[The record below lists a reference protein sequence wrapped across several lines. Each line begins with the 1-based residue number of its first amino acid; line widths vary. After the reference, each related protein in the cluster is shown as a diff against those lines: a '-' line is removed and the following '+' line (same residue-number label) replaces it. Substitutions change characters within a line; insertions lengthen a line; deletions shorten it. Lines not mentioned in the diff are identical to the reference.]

1 MTLPKPAM
9 DDLAAK
15 TVTLLK
21 PYLRNAGDGFVPD
34 ARLSDL
40 GIDPLD
46 LPILALDIE
55 DAFDIDIG
63 YDEIGRV
70 ETIRGVVE
78 RVRSRVAAKRQARS
92 RTSSEAGRRTSSA
105 WLRASLKS

>member
-1 MTLPKPAM
+1 MILLKPAM

-21 PYLRNAGDGFVPD
+21 PYLRNGGDCFVPD

-78 RVRSRVAAKRQARS
+78 RVRSRVAAKRQARL
-92 RTSSEAGRRTSSA
+92 RASSEAGRRTSSA